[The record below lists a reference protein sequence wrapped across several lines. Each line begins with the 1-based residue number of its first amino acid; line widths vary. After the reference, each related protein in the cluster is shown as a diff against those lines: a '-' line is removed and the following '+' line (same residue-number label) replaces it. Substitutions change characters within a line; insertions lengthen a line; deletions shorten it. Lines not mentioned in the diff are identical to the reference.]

1 MKETWNVLK
10 LGVYV
15 IALPL
20 VATAAASAH
29 QWMTSNAAIA
39 VVPPPAVVNNT
50 SATRINAL
58 RNHTVTIN
66 EDGEVQGRVASISHK
81 TKNARGI
88 SEAAV
93 YFIQEGE
100 VVKKSYTNDDGTFVI
115 KGLEEGIYSFVSAGE
130 FSFATCGVNLVKSD
144 GSVENYLEV
153 AAITPNV
160 KAVQEII
167 ENELPEEVKQD
178 LRSLASIDVRPAN
191 VVGTNRVELD
201 GDVLRGQVVSLLT
214 NNVEKTKAHLFKGIN
229 KVKEFNISDDG
240 SFEVDG
246 ITAGVYDI
254 VAVGPHGLAAVSFEA
269 VSEDDESLEAYT
281 ALQGPELFSSFI
293 VALAPQIDGGCI
305 GGCCGGCGGGSDAI
319 VYGDS
324 PVGFLGNRLGGGIA
338 GGGCCGGAGNFAG
351 FGGGAAAGGR
361 FGGLFGGG
369 GVGRLLLPAI
379 AAGIAIPLGTSSA
392 SESAPN

>member
-15 IALPL
+15 FALPL

-29 QWMTSNAAIA
+29 QWMSSSAAIA
-39 VVPPPAVVNNT
+39 IVPPPAVVNNS

-66 EDGEVQGRVASISHK
+66 EDGEVQGRVSAISHK

-93 YFIQEGE
+93 YFIQDGE
-100 VVKKSYTNDDGTFVI
+100 IVLKSYTNDDGTFVI

-144 GSVENYLEV
+144 GNVENYLEV

-160 KAVQEII
+160 KAIQEII
-167 ENELPEEVKQD
+167 ESGLPESIKEE
-178 LRSLASIDVRPAN
+178 LNRSFASIDVRPAN

-201 GDVLRGQVVSLLT
+201 GDVLRGQIVSLFS
-214 NNVEKTKAHLFKGIN
+214 NNVENTKAHLFRGN
-229 KVKEFNISDDG
+229 TKVKEFEVAANG
-240 SFEVDG
+240 SFEINSV
-246 ITAGVYDI
+246 TAGVYDI

-269 VSEDDESLEAYT
+269 VAEADESSDAYT
-281 ALQGPELFSSFI
+281 SLQGPALFSSFV
-293 VALAPQIDGGCI
+293 VALAPQADGGCI
-305 GGCCGGCGGGSDAI
+305 SGCCGGCGSNAI

-324 PVGFLGNRLGGGIA
+324 PVGFLGDRLGGGIA
-338 GGGCCGGAGNFAG
+338 GGGCCGAAGNFGG
-351 FGGGAAAGGR
+351 FGGGIGGVGGR
-361 FGGLFGGG
+361 FGGLFGGAG
-369 GVGRLLLPAI
+369 AGRLLLPAI
-379 AAGIAIPLGTSSA
+379 AAGIAIPLATSSA
-392 SESAPN
+392 SETDVN